1 MVVDLKIVFKGLRA
15 TALAL
20 LLSAAAVLTV
30 APAHRIAS
38 AQTNISGDIAGTV
51 TDPSGA
57 AIPNASVT
65 IKSAR
70 TGQTQ
75 TATSGGNGSYRAAAL
90 RPGTY
95 TVTVAAAGFQ
105 TSTLQVT
112 VSAGVVSAGDVK
124 LTVGQG
130 TTTVEV
136 TEAEPLLH
144 TESAD
149 LATTFSMQQ
158 VQSLPNPG
166 NDLTFIAQTAPG
178 AVMNTQGGYG
188 NFAIFGLPATSN
200 TFTVNG
206 GYENDPFLNLGN
218 SGATNLLLGNNDV
231 GQVTVVSNAYGAQYG
246 GLGGTQ
252 VNEISRAGGN
262 AFHGDATYWWNG
274 SVMNA
279 NDYFNN
285 QTAIKKP
292 RSNANQWAGAF
303 GGPILKDKT
312 FFFFNTEGLR
322 VIIPVRGTV
331 YAPSQNFIATTNAG
345 LSPSDLPFYNKLFAV
360 YTKNPN
366 YATAGSIPKTTDV
379 SPTLINGVPSPTLTT
394 PNVVTYSA
402 NASNFAHEWL
412 ISGRVDQKLTDKD
425 NMFVHF
431 KIDKGVQPT
440 FTSLLDPLFD
450 TNSPQPSYEGQLNE
464 THIFTP
470 NIANQFVFAAI
481 YYRAIFT
488 NTNAAAANA
497 ISPFSLFFLS
507 GDMANNG
514 AATSL
519 GGIDFFFPQGR
530 NVTGYQFVDDFS
542 VTRGNHN
549 YKAGFALRRDDVTD
563 YGPSVLTT
571 PEVLANETP
580 ALVDPTNPA
589 KGYQPSFQAGTAN
602 LYVQQFP
609 NRLSQPVAVYTLGW
623 YAQDEWKLRPNFT
636 LTYGMRFEHNS
647 NPTCITNC
655 YAGLASDFG
664 SLPTSTGT
672 PLNKLIQSGLHNAF
686 KNFQKVGYEPRIGFA
701 WSPFGTGT
709 KTVVR
714 GGFGMFADSFP
725 AQIADSLLNNAPLNV
740 QIVTG
745 GGSLNP
751 ADAGSN
757 AIAAGQASAALKA
770 GFAGGGTSASLGVQ
784 PSFVNAASKISY
796 PTYEEYSLEL
806 QQQLDRSTTIQL
818 DYVGNHGY
826 HEPVNANSVNA
837 FNGGLPAGTFPE
849 LGAAPPNQNFGPV
862 TQVYSGASSN
872 YNGFIVDVTRR
883 TKSLLLQ
890 ANYVYSHALD
900 EISNGGF
907 NGFSG
912 NSINPT
918 NPFNLASNYG
928 NADYDTRHYINGSYV
943 YTLPYYGGPHIVT
956 DGWEVAGT
964 VFHSNGL
971 PFSVN
976 DVGTGSSIGNY
987 NGGNGGGLL
996 LAQQLTPHISTSC
1009 NGGSHVFNNN
1019 PSGPAGKPCAIAT
1032 EFGPATDFG
1041 QQARNQIF
1049 GPHYTDFDFTI
1060 TKAFAIPKTET
1071 ANFKMGLQ
1079 FFNIFNH
1086 PNFAQPS
1093 HDIVSPTLGLTSGT
1107 VNPPTSILGS
1117 FLGGDASPRLIQL
1130 KANFTF

>member
-1 MVVDLKIVFKGLRA
+1 MILHSTPYWKSLRSA
-15 TALAL
+15 ALAFAL
-20 LLSAAAVLTV
+20 GAAAVLAI
-30 APAHRIAS
+30 APAHHAAY
-38 AQTNISGDIAGTV
+38 AQTNISGDIAGIV

-57 AIPNASVT
+57 AIPNATVT
-65 IKSAR
+65 VKNVQ
-70 TGQTQ
+70 TDQTQ
-75 TATSGGNGSYRAAAL
+75 TAISSGSGNYRVAAL

-95 TVTVAAAGFQ
+95 KISITAAGFE
-105 TSTLQVT
+105 TSTLQVA
-112 VSAGVVSAGDVK
+112 VSAGVVAAGDAK
-124 LTVGQG
+124 LTVGKG

-206 GYENDPFLNLGN
+206 GYENDPFLNLNN

-231 GQVTVVSNAYGAQYG
+231 GQVTVISNAYGAQYG
-246 GLGGTQ
+246 GLGGSQ
-252 VNEISRAGGN
+252 VNEISRAGSN
-262 AFHGDATYWWNG
+262 AFHGDATWWWNG

-285 QTAIKKP
+285 QTATKKP

-303 GGPILKDKT
+303 GGPIIKDKT

-331 YAPSQNFIATTNAG
+331 YAPSQNYINTTLAG
-345 LSPSDLPFYNKLFAV
+345 LSPADVPFYKKLFNE
-360 YTKNPN
+360 YTKNPA
-366 YATAGSIPKTTDV
+366 YANAGPISGTTDL
-379 SPTLINGVPSPTLTT
+379 SPSLLNGLPT

-402 NASNFAHEWL
+402 NSSNFAHEWL
-412 ISGRVDQKLTDKD
+412 ITGRIDQKLSDKD
-425 NMFVHF
+425 NLFIHA

-440 FTSLLDPLFD
+440 FTSLLDPLFN
-450 TNSPQPSYEGQLNE
+450 TESPQPEYEGQLNE

-470 NIANQFVFAAI
+470 SVANQFVFAAI

-497 ISPFSLFFLS
+497 IAPFSLFFLS
-507 GDMANNG
+507 GDLANNG

-519 GGIDFFFPQGR
+519 GGIDFAFPQGR

-542 VTRGNHN
+542 VTKGNHS
-549 YKAGFALRRDDVTD
+549 YKTGFAMRRDDVSD
-563 YGPSVLTT
+563 YGPSFLTT
-571 PEVLANETP
+571 PEVLAGEST
-580 ALVDPTNPA
+580 
-589 KGYQPSFQAGTAN
+589 FQSGNAD

-609 NRLSQPVAVYTLGW
+609 NRLSQPVAVYTLGV
-623 YAQDEWKLRPNFT
+623 YAQDEWKLKPNFT

-655 YAGLASDFG
+655 YAGLASDFA
-664 SLPTSTGT
+664 SLSTSTST
-672 PLNKLIQSGLHNAF
+672 PFNKLILSGQHNAF
-686 KNFQKVGYEPRIGFA
+686 KDFQKVGYEPRIGFA
-701 WSPFGTGT
+701 WSPMGTGT
-709 KTVVR
+709 KTVIR

-725 AQIADSLLNNAPLNV
+725 AQIADSLLNNAPANV

-751 ADAGSN
+751 ADSTSN
-757 AIAAGQASAALKA
+757 AIAAGQASATLKA
-770 GFAGGGTSASLGVQ
+770 GFAGGGTSASLGVT

-796 PTYEEYSLEL
+796 PMYEEYNLEV

-837 FNGGLPAGTFPE
+837 YNGGLPAGTFPE

-883 TKSLLLQ
+883 TKALLLQ

-943 YTLPYYGGPHIVT
+943 YTLPYYGGPHVVT

-976 DVGTGSSIGNY
+976 DVVTGTSIGNY

-996 LAQQLTPHISTSC
+996 LAKQLTPHIGTSC

-1019 PSGPAGKPCAIAT
+1019 PNGPAGKPCSIST
-1032 EFGPATDFG
+1032 EFGSATDFG

-1049 GPHYTDFDFTI
+1049 GPKYTDSDFTI
-1060 TKAFAIPKTET
+1060 TKAFAMPKWET
-1071 ANFKMGLQ
+1071 ANFKVGMQ

-1117 FLGGDASPRLIQL
+1117 FLGGDASPRLIQF